1 MTTQKT
7 KPATTAPGT
16 SDPSMATPSN
26 DTTLSTADAA
36 GDPTAGMSEEQK
48 QALAMSQMPG
58 VTLVAGSVEKAMDDA
73 GATPSPLWM
82 VPRRYI
88 RVIEGFNVRIQNAA
102 LQAHIASLADSM
114 LSEGFKLEH
123 PLSGYVA
130 REGDESIIYISDG
143 HCRLQGFD
151 KAVSEGAD
159 LDRLPVVVNTQQHDI
174 AELSVVVV
182 RSATSKPLEALE
194 KAALVKRLKLYGWDE
209 KRISARCGFTTTYV
223 RDLLALIEA
232 PVQVRELVQDN
243 KISATAAL
251 QAMAKHGEK
260 AAEKITEGLQAAEA
274 RGKTRVTSKF
284 MQDPGEKI
292 IERSGTALYGVA
304 QEIKA
309 DPAFASLEGGLRKK
323 LEDLIA
329 QIEDKRQRALQRAKD
344 KEDATAKALQAPG
357 GHLGGSEGE
366 GEGSQ
371 QQKGEQEDTAHVVA
385 TSSDTSVTGTNAEA
399 EATKVVN
406 EDTDAQ
412 AVTDDGSNAKKLATD
427 NRGEDDGEGE
437 PDSAWT
443 RVRGEEEIVESPF

>member
-1 MTTQKT
+1 MTNKKT
-7 KPATTAPGT
+7 NTAAKALATTANPVGET
-16 SDPSMATPSN
+16 DLSAAPAATDPAE
-26 DTTLSTADAA
+26 
-36 GDPTAGMSEEQK
+36 GMSEEQK
-48 QALAMSQMPG
+48 QALALSQMPG
-58 VTLVAGSVEKAMDDA
+58 VTLVAGSIEKAMADS

-82 VPRRYI
+82 VPRRHI
-88 RVIEGFNVRIQNAA
+88 RVIDGFNVRIQNAA

-151 KAVSEGAD
+151 KAVAEGAD

-344 KEDATAKALQAPG
+344 KEDATAKEAQTLAGQRSG
-357 GHLGGSEGE
+357 TEGE
-366 GEGSQ
+366 GEGAQ
-371 QQKGEQEDTAHVVA
+371 EQAGEPQSVTPSVA
-385 TSSDTSVTGTNAEA
+385 TGTETADGMVAIEDADKPTDTGDQPTAENTSTEGRGASD
-399 EATKVVN
+399 
-406 EDTDAQ
+406 
-412 AVTDDGSNAKKLATD
+412 DD
-427 NRGEDDGEGE
+427 GE
-437 PDSAWT
+437 PDSAWV
-443 RVRGEEEIVESPF
+443 RVRGDEEIVESPF